1 MNKPLNKIFIVAA
14 ATLIWAACSSDKG
27 ANPSGKLMASVYGE
41 ELYASEI
48 SAALGS
54 ISSQRDSNAA
64 VKEFVNAWVKRQVL
78 LHEAQE
84 KLSDEEKDKSL
95 QLDQYLNDLL
105 VYELE
110 QKIIGQKL
118 DTAVSDLE
126 INRYYNNN
134 RSNFE
139 LKENIV
145 RMIFFKLPSDLPKI
159 DKLWSQFQKGRK
171 EDLEELTLTAVE
183 TGGNFFR
190 DEDVWLSFNDLVKEI
205 PINTYNQEN
214 FLNNTKVIRLN
225 DNKFVYFV
233 KILDFKIRNSASPL
247 EFERDKIKNIILNK
261 RKVSTVQRYEEELIR
276 KGEENNKIKKF

>member
-1 MNKPLNKIFIVAA
+1 MNKSLNKILFVAA

-54 ISSQRDSNAA
+54 ISSERDSNAA

-84 KLSDEEKDKSL
+84 KLSDKEKDKSL

-126 INRYYNNN
+126 INRYYNDN

-145 RMIFFKLPSDLPKI
+145 RLIFFKLPSDLPKI

>member
-1 MNKPLNKIFIVAA
+1 
-14 ATLIWAACSSDKG
+14 
-27 ANPSGKLMASVYGE
+27 MASVYGE

-171 EDLEELTLTAVE
+171 EDLEDLTLTAVE

>member
-214 FLNNTKVIRLN
+214 FLNNTKLIRLN

>member
-1 MNKPLNKIFIVAA
+1 MNKSLNKILFVAA

-54 ISSQRDSNAA
+54 ISSERDSNAA

-126 INRYYNNN
+126 INRYYKDN

-145 RMIFFKLPSDLPKI
+145 RLIFFKLPSDLPKI

>member
-1 MNKPLNKIFIVAA
+1 MNKSLNKILFVAA

-54 ISSQRDSNAA
+54 ISSERDSNAA

-126 INRYYNNN
+126 INRYYNDN

-145 RMIFFKLPSDLPKI
+145 RLIFFKLPSDLPKI

-225 DNKFVYFV
+225 DNKFVYFA

>member
-1 MNKPLNKIFIVAA
+1 LNKSLNKILFVAA

-54 ISSQRDSNAA
+54 ISSERDSNAA

-84 KLSDEEKDKSL
+84 KLSDKEKDKSL

-126 INRYYNNN
+126 INRYYNDN

-145 RMIFFKLPSDLPKI
+145 RLIFFKLPSDLPKI

>member
-1 MNKPLNKIFIVAA
+1 MNKSLNKILFVAA

-54 ISSQRDSNAA
+54 ISSERDSNAA

-126 INRYYNNN
+126 INRYYNDN

-145 RMIFFKLPSDLPKI
+145 RLIFFKLPSDLPKI

>member
-105 VYELE
+105 IYELE